1 MSSTVTSIGTTTSN
15 ASATATSLAVTG
27 LASGMNWSTIVTELG
42 NAERAPETQWVQE
55 QNTNATKNA
64 AYATVASDL
73 TTLQLDAQTL
83 SDPSFYQSAVAS
95 SSDSSVATAS
105 VNTGT
110 PAGNY
115 AFNISQLATAAQLV
129 GTSYVSQVLDPGGNP
144 AAVTIG
150 SAGFGTPVTAG
161 VFTVN
166 GAQVTIATTDSLQDV
181 FNAIA
186 TATTNKVTGNK
197 VTASYNATTDQI
209 SLASSDGSA
218 ITLGS
223 SSDTSNFLSVA
234 RLYNDNGTGTNNTG
248 TISSTSSLGRVNTSA
263 VLASAELKTP
273 VAAGSGKFTI
283 NGVSFAY
290 NPTTDSIQ
298 DILNNI
304 NESTAGVSAA
314 YDSIN
319 NRFTLANVNTGD
331 VGISVQDVTGNF
343 LAATGLSGGTLNHGN
358 NLLYTL
364 NGSSQIISQSNV
376 IDDTSSGVTGLT
388 VTALDKGTT
397 TVSVNSD
404 TATISKAIQKFVT
417 DYNTIQSYMT
427 SQQAVSTA
435 ADGTVTAGT
444 LTGDSTTSEIITNL
458 RSLAN
463 TVTNIAGSS
472 GSVKSLAD
480 LGFQSSGNNNT
491 ISLSDASALTAMLTS
506 HLNDVR
512 GMFADTTSGLAVQM
526 NAYVNTTNGTSGI
539 LTTRQA
545 NLTQQNADITTQI
558 SNLETKVSNDSQQ
571 WSSEF
576 QAMETAESQTNQ
588 ELTYLSQGVSNGSL

>member
-1 MSSTVTSIGTTTSN
+1 MSSTVTSIGTTVSN

-73 TTLQLDAQTL
+73 TALQLDAQTL

-115 AFNISQLATAAQLV
+115 AFNISQLATAAQLA
-129 GTSYVSQVLDPGGNP
+129 GASYVSQVLDPGGNP

-166 GAQVTIATTDSLQDV
+166 GAPVTIATTDSLQDV

-186 TATTNKVTGNK
+186 AATNNK
-197 VTASYNATTDQI
+197 VTASYNATTDEI

-248 TISSTSSLGRVNTSA
+248 SISSTSSLGRVNTSA

-273 VAAGSGKFTI
+273 IAAGPGKFTI

-388 VTALDKGTT
+388 VTVLDKGTT

-463 TVTNIAGSS
+463 AVTNISGSS

-491 ISLSDASALTAMLTS
+491 ISLSDASALTSMLTS

>member
-298 DILNNI
+298 DILNN
-304 NESTAGVSAA
+304 
-314 YDSIN
+314 